1 MLAVLAV
8 LATGEMPL
16 SLTEFTAEGARTEL
30 SARWLVV
37 GPDSPD
43 SPDGWTVRARARA
56 EPVDAAAPLDQCQ
69 GESPK
74 PRTGWREPD
83 HGHRTS

>member
-1 MLAVLAV
+1 
-8 LATGEMPL
+8 MPL
-16 SLTEFTAEGARTEL
+16 SLTEFTAEGAGTEL

-43 SPDGWTVRARARA
+43 SPDSPDGWTAKARARA
-56 EPVDAAAPLDQCQ
+56 EPVDAAAALEQCQ
-69 GESPK
+69 GESPQ